1 MTVVPADARRTTT
14 TPNATMTTLASPTQ
28 GGAASSLW
36 LVDMPAGAT
45 GPWHAF
51 DAEVL
56 WALTAGSGV
65 LEIVGEQH
73 PLGVGDTAVLPAG
86 VPRRLLAGP
95 DGFVAVATTSGPGE
109 VTREDGTSAGVP
121 PWVG

>member
-1 MTVVPADARRTTT
+1 MTVVPAATRRRHT

-28 GGAASSLW
+28 GGAGLSLW

-65 LEIVGEQH
+65 LEIGAEQH
-73 PLGVGDTAVLPAG
+73 PLGPGDTAVLPGG

-95 DGFVAVATTSGPGE
+95 DGFTAVATTTGVGE

-121 PWVG
+121 PWVS